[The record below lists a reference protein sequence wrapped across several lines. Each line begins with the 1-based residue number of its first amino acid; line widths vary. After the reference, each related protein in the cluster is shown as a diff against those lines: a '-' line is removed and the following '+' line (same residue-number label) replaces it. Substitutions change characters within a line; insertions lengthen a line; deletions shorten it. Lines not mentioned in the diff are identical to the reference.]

1 MAIGI
6 NPVNRPQEKRRG
18 INPVDRDLNRI
29 LAAVQIGQ
37 AAFGIKEQLTTSDL
51 EMEQIKTEQER
62 QKEIIAG
69 AALKSQQTKTS
80 GAQEHFTK
88 AKTKTQGILQ
98 QKEQENI
105 LKTKEDTKRIQA
117 LTRKANA
124 DVLNDLSNKN
134 WTKSKDLRSQ
144 WEKSPITQRSIR
156 ISNSWKQMQQLAA
169 QGTGG
174 SDDAFIFLYN
184 KMLDET
190 SAVMPGEVNRV
201 SETGSVVDRAN
212 QIAQNWIKGS
222 KLDSKVKQEFVEA
235 GGIITNIQSQVQN
248 AWDNELSGI
257 ANKNNLDSSQVVLK
271 SIVDFGAT
279 GGIQSNQQQTGFSD
293 DAVKQVMEGANV
305 DRATAIQKL
314 KAAQGGT
321 Q

>member
-212 QIAQNWIKGS
+212 QIAQNWVKGS

-279 GGIQSNQQQTGFSD
+279 GGIQSNQQQTPGGST
-293 DAVKQVMEGANV
+293 GTPPTNV
-305 DRATAIQKL
+305 ESMNREQRLKL
-314 KAAQGGT
+314 FEKLQEN
-321 Q
+321 